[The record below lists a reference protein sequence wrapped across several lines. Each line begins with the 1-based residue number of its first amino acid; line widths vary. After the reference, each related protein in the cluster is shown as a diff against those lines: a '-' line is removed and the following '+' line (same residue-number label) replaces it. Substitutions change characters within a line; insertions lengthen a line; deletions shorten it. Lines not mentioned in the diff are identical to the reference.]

1 MQEARRLR
9 PASAASTMGLLTAFY
24 RLGQIVH
31 PPLVTLLLLLLRS
44 GNAGRG
50 FTLSLEI
57 AAAALVAGAL
67 LYLWLVRAFPKR
79 STTAWWCRRRWRRQR
94 SRICCRR
101 RRHRIVVR
109 KSPFVARHEWRLYSV
124 SRAASTPQPAASK
137 SLSQRR

>member
-1 MQEARRLR
+1 MQEVRRLR

-24 RLGQIVH
+24 GLGQIVG
-31 PPLVTLLLLLLRS
+31 PPLATLLLQRS

-79 STTAWWCRRRWRRQR
+79 SKTA
-94 SRICCRR
+94 
-101 RRHRIVVR
+101 
-109 KSPFVARHEWRLYSV
+109 
-124 SRAASTPQPAASK
+124 
-137 SLSQRR
+137 

>member
-9 PASAASTMGLLTAFY
+9 PASASSTMGLLTAFY
-24 RLGQIVH
+24 GLGQIVG
-31 PPLVTLLLLLLRS
+31 PPLVMLLLRS

-79 STTAWWCRRRWRRQR
+79 STTA
-94 SRICCRR
+94 
-101 RRHRIVVR
+101 
-109 KSPFVARHEWRLYSV
+109 
-124 SRAASTPQPAASK
+124 
-137 SLSQRR
+137 